1 MRILPAL
8 LSSEQWTLV
17 AWLVHTDHICRLYE
31 QYRASNKGSELLIT
45 LYEDRVRHHWHK
57 ICEHGQTVVLEVEA
71 GKLNETVMDECRTK
85 LESTLA
91 QSGLRE
97 NGQPQAT
104 PQPKDDPAA
113 ALMKQQASMDLERK
127 RQANVAN
134 AFKQREAAN
143 LRKINALKTSTDHQP
158 RQHFVKGKS
167 GKGGKGS
174 SKGHS
179 KGKANH
185 HHKKQ
190 NQSYVVDEKS
200 KKNNGQWTK
209 RW

>member
-1 MRILPAL
+1 M
-8 LSSEQWTLV
+8 
-17 AWLVHTDHICRLYE
+17 
-31 QYRASNKGSELLIT
+31 
-45 LYEDRVRHHWHK
+45 YEDRIRHHWHTF
-57 ICEHGQTVVLEVEA
+57 CELGQTVVLEVEA

-134 AFKQREAAN
+134 AFRQRDAAN

-158 RQHFVKGKS
+158 
-167 GKGGKGS
+167 
-174 SKGHS
+174 SKGN
-179 KGKANH
+179 ANH

-190 NQSYVVDEKS
+190 NQSYVVDGKL

>member
-1 MRILPAL
+1 M
-8 LSSEQWTLV
+8 
-17 AWLVHTDHICRLYE
+17 
-31 QYRASNKGSELLIT
+31 
-45 LYEDRVRHHWHK
+45 YEDRVRHHWHK
-57 ICEHGQTVVLEVEA
+57 ICEHGQTVVLEVDA
-71 GKLNETVMDECRTK
+71 GKLNETVMDECKTK

-134 AFKQREAAN
+134 AFRQREAAN

-190 NQSYVVDEKS
+190 NQSHVVDGKL
-200 KKNNGQWTK
+200 KKNNG
-209 RW
+209 